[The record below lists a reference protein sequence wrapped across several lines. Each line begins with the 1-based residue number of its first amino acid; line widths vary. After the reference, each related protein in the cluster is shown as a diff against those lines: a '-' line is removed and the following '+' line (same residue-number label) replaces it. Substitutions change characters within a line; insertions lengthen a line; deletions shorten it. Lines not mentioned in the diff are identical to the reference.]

1 MDNTQTNDVE
11 DIQESPSIEERVGV
25 LEIQIAQLFE
35 QHKNVLEH
43 FRQLVE
49 LYVFEALH
57 EESTTESLEE

>member
-1 MDNTQTNDVE
+1 MDNTKTNDVE

-49 LYVFEALH
+49 LYVFEALR